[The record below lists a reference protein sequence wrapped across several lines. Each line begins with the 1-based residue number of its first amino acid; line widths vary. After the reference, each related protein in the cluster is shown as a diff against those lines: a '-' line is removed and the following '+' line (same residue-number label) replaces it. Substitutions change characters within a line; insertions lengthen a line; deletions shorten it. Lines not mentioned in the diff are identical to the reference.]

1 MSTIGITGGTGFV
14 GQRLALHL
22 TGLGHNVISFNRKIP
37 TTPAPTGVQ
46 YAYWNPDENK
56 CDLSALTQLDGIVHL
71 AGANLA
77 EKRWTKKRK
86 EIIVTSRVAATDFLV
101 SQLRMHAKSCK
112 VLISASAVGY
122 YGPDRNTP
130 PFTEDALAYHDFL
143 ADTCVKWEEAAQSA
157 SDFMR
162 VVIFRNGIILGKDKG
177 AFAEFEKP
185 MNFGV
190 MPILGSG
197 RQMVSWIHID
207 DVCQMIKFALERED
221 MKGVFNAVAPQ
232 PVSHKHMM
240 QTIAKVKG
248 GIKIPAPVPGIALK
262 IALGEMSEEILKSC
276 TVSADKIVRAGYQF
290 IHLTIDEAARA
301 IVAEE
306 RATAN

>member
-22 TGLGHNVISFNRKIP
+22 TGLGYKVISFNRRIP
-37 TTPAPTGVQ
+37 DTPAPEGVQ

-56 CDLSALTQLDGIVHL
+56 CDLTALTQIDGIVHL

-77 EKRWTKKRK
+77 EKRWSKKRK
-86 EIIVTSRVAATDFLV
+86 EVIVTSRVPATDFLV
-101 SQLRMHAKSCK
+101 SQLRLHAKSCK

-130 PFTEDALAYHDFL
+130 PFTEDAPAYHDFL
-143 ADTCVKWEEAAQSA
+143 GTTCAKWEEAALGA
-157 SDFMR
+157 TDFMR
-162 VVIFRNGIILGKDKG
+162 VVIFRNGIVLGKDKG

-185 MNFGV
+185 MNWGV

-207 DVCQMIKFALERED
+207 DVCQMTRFALEHED
-221 MKGVFNAVAPQ
+221 VKGIFNAVAPQ
-232 PVSHKHMM
+232 PVAHKHLM
-240 QTIAKVKG
+240 QTIAKAKG
-248 GIKIPAPVPGIALK
+248 GIKIPAPVPALA
-262 IALGEMSEEILKSC
+262 IRLALGELSNELLKSC
-276 TVSADKIVRAGYQF
+276 TVSAEKITRAGYQF
-290 IHLTIDEAARA
+290 IHPTIEEAART

-306 RATAN
+306 RAE